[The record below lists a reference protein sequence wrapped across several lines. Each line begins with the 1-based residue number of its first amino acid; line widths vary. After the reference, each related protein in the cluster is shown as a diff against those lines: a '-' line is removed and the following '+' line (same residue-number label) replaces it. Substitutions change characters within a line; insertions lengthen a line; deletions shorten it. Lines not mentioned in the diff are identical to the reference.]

1 LAEKIIERN
10 NFFLQNTNLSI
21 DKKEIFEEKVVNKE
35 IVKSNEEPFDKQEV
49 YKTKKP

>member
-21 DKKEIFEEKVVNKE
+21 DKKKYLKRKLCNKE
-35 IVKSNEEPFDKQEV
+35 IVKSNEEPFDKQKV